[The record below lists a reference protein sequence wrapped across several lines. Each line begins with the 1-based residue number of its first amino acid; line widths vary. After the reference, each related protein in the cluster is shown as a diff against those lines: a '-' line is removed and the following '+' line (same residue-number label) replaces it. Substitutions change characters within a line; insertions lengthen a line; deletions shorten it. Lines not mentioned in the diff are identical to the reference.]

1 MVNTSTKQLFDQL
14 NAAEKGIRSKNI
26 SSDQRLALA
35 NYIGNLYCALICM
48 GRSDISFNKNKV
60 FGGKKNYS
68 KFVKHINSY
77 SDKLIKN
84 YIDNKEFHKD
94 YFYEIMPDVEEFNC
108 MMMHTKNKE
117 KYFSKKEFMDI
128 LFQFMKSINQD
139 ELFDKLCKNGDI
151 YSSKMGNDIGND
163 GFTLY
168 NPLNKQTDLF
178 VKNLKYNLRAMNIL
192 VHEIGHAYDL
202 STLSGDV
209 HEYNNYFYLSLYG
222 EVMSRLFERLFLDFL
237 RKKNIAYENVIE
249 KQIDYNLLNHDFLLQ
264 AFILSLLDDDFILE
278 DKYLNC
284 DSDEIVDMIGSYFI
298 DKKFIKNYIEGI
310 ISFDLSE
317 IYNYAYGDIISL
329 FLFDEV
335 NKYGFDNEMIEYF
348 LRNRCELFSE
358 DFLRECGFG
367 PVNYVK
373 LYKKVN
379 KHLIK

>member
-1 MVNTSTKQLFDQL
+1 
-14 NAAEKGIRSKNI
+14 
-26 SSDQRLALA
+26 
-35 NYIGNLYCALICM
+35 
-48 GRSDISFNKNKV
+48 
-60 FGGKKNYS
+60 
-68 KFVKHINSY
+68 
-77 SDKLIKN
+77 
-84 YIDNKEFHKD
+84 
-94 YFYEIMPDVEEFNC
+94 